1 MVLHK
6 IIATLLFVSASLI
19 GVACANSNA
28 EVYSSVVSV
37 DVTDV
42 SSAAAREKAMNEAN
56 RKAFVSVVGKVA
68 TSSAVAKVSSLS
80 DAQIINFVKEV
91 SIVSEKASD
100 VRYIADLQITLNGS
114 LLRTYLKE
122 QGIQFVETST
132 STVLIVPVFREFKS
146 DIPLLWESQNL
157 WKKAWDEN
165 KNTGLVKI
173 ISIPTSGDNYAAI
186 DAAKALSLNPSA
198 MEQIAR
204 NNNTKDIFV
213 ADAVYDGID
222 GLNISLSSY
231 QNGNVVFE
239 TIKVPGVRDEALFK
253 DAIAKVSSR
262 IEDKIKSQNII
273 ENSQKSEITVLYEM
287 NSMREWIATEKQL
300 KGIGYIKSISIDA
313 MGTGKVQF
321 KISFVGTQE
330 KLLHAL
336 RSKFYNLKKQGDF
349 YILERV

>member
-6 IIATLLFVSASLI
+6 FIVALFFVSVALI
-19 GVACANSNA
+19 GMVYAAPNNT
-28 EVYSSVVSV
+28 VYSSVVSV

-42 SSAAAREKAMNEAN
+42 SSSAAREKAMNEAN
-56 RKAFVSVVGKVA
+56 RKAFMSVVGKVA
-68 TSSAVAKVSSLS
+68 ASGAVTKVSSLS

-132 STVLIVPVFREFKS
+132 SSVLIVPVFREFKS
-146 DIPLLWESQNL
+146 DVPLLWESQNL

-165 KNTGLVKI
+165 KNNGLVEI
-173 ISIPTSGDNYAAI
+173 ISIPTNGDNYLAI
-186 DAAKALSLNPSA
+186 DASKALGLNPTA

-222 GLNISLSSY
+222 GLDVNLSSY
-231 QNGNVVFE
+231 QNGDVVFE
-239 TIKVPGVRDEALFK
+239 TIKVSGVRGDTLFK
-253 DAIAKVSSR
+253 DAIAKVSST

-273 ENSQKSEITVLYEM
+273 ENSQKSEIVVLYEM
-287 NSMREWIATEKQL
+287 NSMREWVATEKLL
-300 KGIGYIKSISIDA
+300 KGIGYIKNIAIDA
-313 MGTGKVQF
+313 MGSGKVQF

-336 RSKFYNLKKQGDF
+336 RAKFYNLKKQGDF